1 MTDARGND
9 TETLLG
15 DTELIA
21 RVRDGDTGAYAVLY
35 ERHAAAGRGLA
46 RQLLRGDAEVDDA
59 VAEAFTRV
67 LSAIQRGG
75 GPTDAF
81 RPYLLTAV
89 RNAAHD
95 RGRGEKRQV
104 VTEDM
109 ESVAPGE
116 KFVDPA
122 LEGLERSLIA
132 RAFMSLPERWQ
143 AVLWHT
149 EIEGARPAE
158 VGPLLGM
165 KANSVAALAYRAR
178 EGLRQAYL
186 QMHLAGGAAPQAC
199 RPTLDLLGA
208 YVRGGLAKRETVRV
222 DTHLDGCGH
231 CREVFAELM
240 DVNVGLRGIV
250 LPIFAGAGAA
260 GYLAAGPGAVTGVG
274 WNRLSRGRQQASA
287 AGVAAAAVA
296 ASVALALV
304 SVDEPAPQDP
314 PPASAPQ
321 DSVPQEDPPG
331 SDGPDGSGDPD
342 APGSPDT
349 PPQENEDEE
358 PEASDPEEQE
368 TPVPEAPA
376 VPDDPGEP
384 DVPDTPE
391 DPEEEPESPQEPV
404 LPADVPEEDV
414 PVDDE
419 RPVFA
424 AGVDPVGSLIPGS
437 EGLMVLDVRNIGQGT
452 QEDVTADF
460 TLPPGVTLV
469 GTGGAGRSLPTLS
482 GTGDWSCS
490 SGGGEGTCVLPGLGE
505 GENATQF
512 LDVRVDPD
520 AQPDSP
526 GSVTVSSGETAVTV
540 DGERGVESEGAAA
553 RYAAAGRV
561 SSQAVG
567 NSLMTC
573 VEPKDP
579 EDWWPWPLQGW
590 PHPDAL
596 PESDLPEGPVPEE
609 APTPGPSDAE
619 DPAPGPEDDPGDL
632 ARAPSEPEAPG
643 TDLGGQDGTAPEE
656 GTGPGSPEAPGLP
669 DAPETPELPEL
680 PGPGDGTEPGESD
693 PGNGRDPSAPEEEL
707 DPAPEEDFDPAP
719 EEGPPAGGPDEEGGD
734 VPGPCAEARERGGEN
749 RDNDN
754 WDMAPLD
761 RDADPTTSAS
771 SSAQWEMPEGGSVL
785 WAGLYFS
792 GAGKPAGPTARVK
805 GPGMESYEKVVAS
818 EHSTAQLPGYGAYQ
832 AFADVTPL
840 VAEHGPGEWWVAD
853 TPYLEGSGVH
863 AGWSL
868 VVVLE
873 DPSVE
878 EYSQAMVLDDTVT
891 VFEGASEAHF
901 PVSGL
906 LPSSVR
912 ANMDVV
918 AWEGDAELGGDQV
931 TVDGDPVAPV
941 GGHHGTADNAFVSS
955 SRGAVGDPF
964 TFGTDVARFA
974 PVVGR
979 DTDIRIRS
987 DQDAVVAGV
996 VALDAPM
1003 RR

>member
-9 TETLLG
+9 TETLAG
-15 DTELIA
+15 DAELIA

-35 ERHAAAGRGLA
+35 ERHVTAGRGLA

-67 LSAIQRGG
+67 LSVIQRGG

-95 RGRGEKRQV
+95 RGRGDKRQV

-109 ESVAPGE
+109 ESVAPGQP
-116 KFVDPA
+116 FVDPA

-132 RAFMSLPERWQ
+132 RAFLSLPERWQ

-165 KANSVAALAYRAR
+165 KANGVAALAYRAR

-199 RPTLDLLGA
+199 RPTIDLLGA
-208 YVRGGLAKRETVRV
+208 YVRGGLAKRETGRV
-222 DTHLDGCGH
+222 DAHLDGCGH
-231 CREVFAELM
+231 CREVFAELV

-260 GYLAAGPGAVTGVG
+260 GYLAAGPGAVTGAG

-296 ASVALALV
+296 AAVALALV
-304 SVDEPAPQDP
+304 SAEEPVPQDP

-321 DSVPQEDPPG
+321 DSAPEG
-331 SDGPDGSGDPD
+331 GPSAPDVPD
-342 APGSPDT
+342 APDSPDA
-349 PPQENEDEE
+349 PPQEDEE
-358 PEASDPEEQE
+358 PDSPDPDTSAPEESETPDPE
-368 TPVPEAPA
+368 TPDA
-376 VPDDPGEP
+376 
-384 DVPDTPE
+384 PE
-391 DPEEEPESPQEPV
+391 DPETPAPEVPEDEPEVPQEPV

-419 RPVFA
+419 LPVFA
-424 AGVDPVGSLIPGS
+424 AGVDPVGSLLPGS
-437 EGLMVLDVRNIGQGT
+437 EGIMVLDVRNIGQST
-452 QEDVTADF
+452 REDVTADF

-469 GTGGAGRSLPTLS
+469 ETGGAGNALPTLS

-490 SGGGEGTCVLPGLGE
+490 SGGSEGTCALPGLGE

-512 LDVRVDPD
+512 LDVRVAAD
-520 AQPDSP
+520 AQPEAP
-526 GSVTVSSGETAVTV
+526 GSVTVSSGGTNVTV
-540 DGERGVESEGAAA
+540 DGERGVEGEGVVA
-553 RYAAAGRV
+553 RYAAAGQV

-573 VEPKDP
+573 VEPEDP
-579 EDWWPWPLQGW
+579 EGWWPWPLQGW
-590 PHPDAL
+590 PHPGAP
-596 PESDLPEGPVPEE
+596 PESQLPDGVPV
-609 APTPGPSDAE
+609 
-619 DPAPGPEDDPGDL
+619 
-632 ARAPSEPEAPG
+632 PEAPG
-643 TDLGGQDGTAPEE
+643 AEVPDPGVPGPEVPELPEAPEGNGDLSRAPAEFETTDPGGGGEGGTAPEE
-656 GTGPGSPEAPGLP
+656 GPVPGLP
-669 DAPETPELPEL
+669 DAPDGPDSPELPEL
-680 PGPGDGTEPGESD
+680 PDPGDGTVPEEPDPDGGGEGGTAPED
-693 PGNGRDPSAPEEEL
+693 EAPAPEEEA
-707 DPAPEEDFDPAP
+707 PAEGPVEED
-719 EEGPPAGGPDEEGGD
+719 GD
-734 VPGPCAEARERGGEN
+734 HPGPCAEARERGGED
-749 RDNDN
+749 RDNDH

-761 RDADPTTSAS
+761 RDEDPTTSAS

-792 GAGKPAGPTARVK
+792 GAGTPPGPTARVK
-805 GPGMESYEKVVAS
+805 GPGMESYEKVAAS

-853 TPYLEGSGVH
+853 TPYLEGSGVY
-863 AGWSL
+863 AGWGL

-878 EYSQAMVLDDTVT
+878 VHSQTMVLDDTVT
-891 VFEGASEAHF
+891 VFERASEAYF

-912 ANMDVV
+912 GELDVV

-931 TVDGDPVAPV
+931 TVDGGPLAPV
-941 GGHHGTADNAFVSS
+941 GGHHGAADNAFVSS
-955 SRGAVGDPF
+955 ARGAVGDPF
-964 TFGTDVARFA
+964 TFGTDVARFD

-979 DTDIRIRS
+979 NADIRIRS
-987 DQDAVVAGV
+987 DQDAVVAGA